1 VKHPRFFR
9 VRQHFED
16 DPEVQD
22 VDAEVSRAI
31 EASGVRDLLGSGH
44 RVALTG
50 GSRGITDL
58 PRILRAAGRVLA
70 ELGAEPFVITA
81 MGSHGGGTEEG
92 QLAVLRELGVTSD
105 TVDMPVKSTMDTR
118 EIGTTPEGI
127 PVCLDA
133 LVCDADGVFV
143 VNRVKKHTD
152 FHGELESGL
161 CKMMTVGLGKVR
173 QAEQLHAHRP
183 SDFPRVVESVARV
196 MIDSGKVLGG
206 MAITENRLARNAAL
220 YGVAAREIPGGEKEI
235 LKESYRHFAT
245 LPFDEADLLIV
256 RNMGK
261 NISGAGMDTNVIG
274 RIYIEGEPEPER
286 PFIQLIGVL
295 GLSEESDGNAIGV
308 GMADFTT
315 RRLVDS
321 MDLQKTNLN
330 TVTASFPRRGKIPI
344 ALASDRELMEV
355 ALRCVQGP
363 FLKQPRVAIIEDT
376 SHLESLLVS
385 ESLLGQLAPGAV
397 ELLGE
402 VNLMFDAD
410 GRLATH

>member
-1 VKHPRFFR
+1 
-9 VRQHFED
+9 
-16 DPEVQD
+16 
-22 VDAEVSRAI
+22 
-31 EASGVRDLLGSGH
+31 
-44 RVALTG
+44 
-50 GSRGITDL
+50 
-58 PRILRAAGRVLA
+58 
-70 ELGAEPFVITA
+70 
-81 MGSHGGGTEEG
+81 
-92 QLAVLRELGVTSD
+92 
-105 TVDMPVKSTMDTR
+105 
-118 EIGTTPEGI
+118 
-127 PVCLDA
+127 
-133 LVCDADGVFV
+133 
-143 VNRVKKHTD
+143 
-152 FHGELESGL
+152 
-161 CKMMTVGLGKVR
+161 
-173 QAEQLHAHRP
+173 
-183 SDFPRVVESVARV
+183 
-196 MIDSGKVLGG
+196 
-206 MAITENRLARNAAL
+206 
-220 YGVAAREIPGGEKEI
+220 
-235 LKESYRHFAT
+235 
-245 LPFDEADLLIV
+245 
-256 RNMGK
+256 MGK